1 MVSTSPACAELVFTF
16 RFNRT
21 MSMMMEATLP
31 IIKLYAGE
39 RLNSRP
45 ENDDATAQPS
55 EPHMRI

>member
-1 MVSTSPACAELVFTF
+1 MVFTF
-16 RFNRT
+16 RFSRT
-21 MSMMMEATLP
+21 ISMITDATLP

-45 ENDDATAQPS
+45 ENEEATAQPN